1 MGGPLHLPSPETQSA
16 GLEGESGAPSAAVG
30 LAHSALG
37 GGCFSWALLGL
48 TPDELVT
55 CPFPAPV
62 PGRVWASCTHF

>member
-37 GGCFSWALLGL
+37 GGVLLLGPPW
-48 TPDELVT
+48 PDT
-55 CPFPAPV
+55 
-62 PGRVWASCTHF
+62 R